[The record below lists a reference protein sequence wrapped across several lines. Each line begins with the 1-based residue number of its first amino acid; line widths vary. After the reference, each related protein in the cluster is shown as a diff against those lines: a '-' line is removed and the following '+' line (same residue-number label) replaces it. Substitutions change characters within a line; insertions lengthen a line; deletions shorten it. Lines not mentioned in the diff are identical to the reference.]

1 MPLARIDLPA
11 GKSADYKRAVAD
23 VVYDAVVNV
32 LKAPEGDRFQVIT
45 EHGPDTLLID
55 QHYFGIERSADAMII
70 QVTIS
75 GGRSSEMRQ
84 AFLKAVADGLHARV
98 GVRTEDV
105 MINLVETQRDNWSF
119 GNGIAQYAVLD
130 AEATKNH

>member
-1 MPLARIDLPA
+1 MPS
-11 GKSADYKRAVAD
+11 GKSAEYKRGVAD
-23 VVYDAVVNV
+23 VIYGAVVSV
-32 LKAPEGDRFQVIT
+32 LRAPAGDRFQVIT
-45 EHGPDTLLID
+45 EHSQDTLLID
-55 QHYFGIERSADAMII
+55 PHYFGIERSADALII

-84 AFLKAVADGLHARV
+84 AFFKAVAEGLHARV
-98 GVRTEDV
+98 GIRPEDV

-130 AEATKNH
+130 AQAQSKG